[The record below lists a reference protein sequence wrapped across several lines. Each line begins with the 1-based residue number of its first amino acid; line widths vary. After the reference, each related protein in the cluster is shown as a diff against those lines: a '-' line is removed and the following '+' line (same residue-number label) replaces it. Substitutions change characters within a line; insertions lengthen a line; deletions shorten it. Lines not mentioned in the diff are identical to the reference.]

1 MPGYGFHPRL
11 YKKYD
16 MRKSMKL
23 LSVMIAGIP
32 LMLIGQTG
40 CGGRKLLHD
49 SGKEHAY
56 ELPQAGKAHADYMQ
70 FYSDGTHDYIAIL
83 TNRDYTL
90 RLYTYPGDQLY
101 RSVKLIL
108 LDNNEQD
115 GEPDSAGFIHIKPRI
130 SGFCIRS
137 MDSIFFLTE
146 HSNSLYMVDSNGV
159 LKRKWEIGDYEQT
172 GYDVAAFK
180 NDPFLVAGN
189 DVFFTKTS
197 FLDYRV
203 YPYKTHVLSYNIK
216 GDSVGHDFAD
226 FPSNYKQDKW
236 WHIVGYS
243 FGKTINKNKEIV
255 ISYPTNDSLF
265 VYQDGRLRKR
275 VPGKSPSLGSG
286 DFPPFDNAY
295 RGNTEY
301 TIKYANTLGSY
312 STIVYDPYRD
322 CYYRLVLHAQS
333 FTNKDGSTNFYED
346 RPWSLQIFDADL
358 RLIGEQDFP
367 PRRYAFGD
375 LLVVKDGLLI
385 GNLHPDKTAK
395 QSLSFTLFTLKR
407 S

>member
-1 MPGYGFHPRL
+1 
-11 YKKYD
+11 
-16 MRKSMKL
+16 MKL
-23 LSVMIAGIP
+23 LGVMITAIP
-32 LMLIGQTG
+32 LTLIGLNG

-90 RLYTYPGDQLY
+90 RLYTYPGDELY

-130 SGFCIRS
+130 SGFYIKS

-159 LKRKWEIGDYEQT
+159 LKRDWDIGDYEQT

-189 DVFFTKTS
+189 EVFFTKTS

-203 YPYKTHVLSYNIK
+203 YPYKAQVLSYNIK
-216 GDSVGHDFAD
+216 GDSVQHDFAD

-243 FGKTINKNKEIV
+243 FGKTLNKNKEIV
-255 ISYPTNDSLF
+255 ISYPVNDSLF
-265 VYQDGRLRKR
+265 VYQEGRLRKR
-275 VPGKSPSLGSG
+275 VPGKSPSLSAG

-367 PRRYAFGD
+367 PRRYAFSD

-385 GNLHPDKTAK
+385 GNLQPGKSAK